1 MIFSWFSTSE
11 SVRFGRELA
20 SVLLSELSA
29 SIAKNDT
36 KFTAKAEKA
45 LVRAD
50 ARVRTFKQRER
61 MNFYKKAK
69 LANAFLWTLK
79 DAGCPQDY
87 ADKLTDWLSLRL

>member
-1 MIFSWFSTSE
+1 MIFSWFSTSA

-20 SVLLSELSA
+20 TFVLAELSA
-29 SIAKNDT
+29 STAKKDA

-50 ARVRTFKQRER
+50 RRVREFKDGER

-79 DAGCPQDY
+79 DAGCSQEY
-87 ADKLTDWLSLRL
+87 ANQLTDWLSVRL

>member
-1 MIFSWFSTSE
+1 MIFRWFSSSA

-20 SVLLSELSA
+20 TSLLSELSG
-29 SIAKNDT
+29 SMAKNEA
-36 KFTAKAEKA
+36 KFSAKAEKA

-50 ARVRTFKQRER
+50 QRVRDFKAQEG

-69 LANAFLWTLK
+69 LANAFLGALK

-87 ADKLTDWLSLRL
+87 ANKLTDWLSVRL